1 MTKRPRIL
9 IVGQNYDP
17 EPIGVGPCTTGM
29 AETLAQ
35 AGYEVRVVCGVPS
48 YPHWKVI
55 SRYQRLRIWRT
66 VENNVRVIRLPYYV
80 PSVPT
85 GIRRMVHL
93 LSFAVLALMIVG
105 VLMVRRRPDA
115 LVAIIPSSLAA
126 AGASICARLF
136 RLPIWVHVQDLEAE
150 MAIATGQI
158 GRWPW
163 VQGLA
168 RAVQRQAL
176 RGDRVSS
183 ISPAMCRHLATA
195 HASPQAVVE
204 VPNWARPDVTPIER
218 PSPYRVEWQIERPFV
233 ALYSG
238 NIAAKQ
244 GVEIIAQAARLLA
257 HRGDLMFVICG
268 DGPRRQELADSVG
281 DCDNIRF
288 FDLQPAERLGDL
300 LGLATVH
307 LLPQIAGVADL
318 VLPSKLPNMLASGRP
333 VVATVAPQTD
343 LGRELSDCGLI
354 VPPHDA
360 PAFADAIIRLIE
372 DAPLR
377 ARLGENARARA
388 TARWN
393 KQAILEGFERELSA
407 VVSGHDL
414 SVGARRMGQK
424 RWRAEV

>member
-1 MTKRPRIL
+1 MTKRHRIL
-9 IVGQNYDP
+9 IVGPNYAP

-48 YPHWKVI
+48 YPHWKVT

-66 VENNVRVIRLPYYV
+66 VENGVRVIRLPYYV

-85 GIRRMVHL
+85 TIRRVVHL
-93 LSFAVLALMIVG
+93 LSFAVLALLIVG

-115 LVAIIPSSLAA
+115 MVAIIPSALAA
-126 AGASICARLF
+126 AGASICAKLF
-136 RLPIWVHVQDLEAE
+136 RLPLWVHVQDLEAE

-158 GRWPW
+158 GRSLW
-163 VQGLA
+163 VKGLA
-168 RAVQRQAL
+168 QVVQRLAL

-183 ISPAMCRHLATA
+183 ISPAMCRHLAMA
-195 HASPQAVVE
+195 RASPQGIVE
-204 VPNWARPDVTPIER
+204 FPNWARPDVTPIER
-218 PSPYRVEWQIERPFV
+218 PSSYRVEWQIARPFV

-257 HRGDLMFVICG
+257 HRDDLMFVICG
-268 DGPRRQELADSVG
+268 DGPRRQELVDSVG
-281 DCDNIRF
+281 DCDNVRF

-300 LGLATVH
+300 LGLATIHV
-307 LLPQIAGVADL
+307 LPQIAGVADL

-333 VVATVAPQTD
+333 VVATVAPNTD

-377 ARLGENARARA
+377 ARLGENAQARA
-388 TARWN
+388 AARWN

-407 VVSGHDL
+407 VVTGHDL
-414 SVGARRMGQK
+414 SPGTHRIGQK
-424 RWRAEV
+424 GWRAGA